1 MHGCYGMGVAFR
13 RRVSYLPVT
22 TGEKAERKML
32 RLLHHLQGNWKQGPF
47 TEDGEGL
54 VGGRRRKGESLS

>member
-1 MHGCYGMGVAFR
+1 MPGCYGMGVAFSR
-13 RRVSYLPVT
+13 HVSYLPVA

-32 RLLHHLQGNWKQGPF
+32 RLLHHLQGNWKQGPL

-54 VGGRRRKGESLS
+54 VGGRRQKGESPS